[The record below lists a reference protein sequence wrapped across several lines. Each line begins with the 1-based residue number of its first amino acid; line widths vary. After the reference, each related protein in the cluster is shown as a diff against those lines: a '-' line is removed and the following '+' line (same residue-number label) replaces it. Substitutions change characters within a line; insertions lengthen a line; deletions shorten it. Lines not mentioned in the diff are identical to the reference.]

1 MHRIAPLIR
10 YLALVQTGLGFAM
23 PIVADEADWCEFG
36 LVDFWAGLTEE
47 AWAHFASDEN
57 FGKEYGGIRALHGR
71 SQSQWVAKHVH
82 SAGGGQFPYGI
93 TGMSPPSRLA
103 ERIVDAGSSAS
114 QRLRRYAERFAHF
127 FTQGFFVRKCFE
139 ALHSELKPE
148 HAGFRRAA
156 ATLFSEY
163 RAVHGI
169 EAPTL
174 VEYVYDEMCLE
185 LDVEAVACFFGWCGL
200 LQLTPTQRAKLTQ
213 LKAAVDASSKKAGE
227 EEKHAKL
234 VAEEAKKKAQTGAAG
249 GAASTSA
256 ATTSAISAC
265 ISAICQPSAE
275 DADPRVCPICFEM
288 TGDVTPVKHLD
299 PPVGDASSHRMC
311 RACRQAWGQSI
322 CPFCKEVTTAA
333 ELVGFIQGFI
343 RTVSSSTHDANASAA
358 VLETIQLFEME
369 HEGQPSVIRRVYKM
383 IAEDAELGAQ
393 IDAALKAQHEWPRDM
408 AGVFW
413 RLDCAAE
420 AGELKGLEP
429 TARMRLQSVVAAI
442 WRPFERGAREPNE
455 LDPHYHGALYT
466 QALVA
471 WLCAWR
477 SGMAT
482 DGLVAVVQRCGRNL
496 VEWRRTTKMHKDS
509 CTGRVRERLHTEYLQ
524 LSHEPIWGS
533 RDADPVWQAFYK

>member
-1 MHRIAPLIR
+1 
-10 YLALVQTGLGFAM
+10 M

-47 AWAHFASDEN
+47 AWGHFASDEN

-103 ERIVDAGSSAS
+103 ERIVDTSSSAS

-156 ATLFSEY
+156 DTLFSEY

-200 LQLTPTQRAKLTQ
+200 LQLTPTQRAKLSQ

-234 VAEEAKKKAQTGAAG
+234 VAEEAKKEAQTAASQPVQIRKAHTATGG
-249 GAASTSA
+249 GAASASA

-358 VLETIQLFEME
+358 VLEMIQLFEME
-369 HEGQPSVIRRVYKM
+369 HEGQPSVIRRVY
-383 IAEDAELGAQ
+383 
-393 IDAALKAQHEWPRDM
+393 
-408 AGVFW
+408 
-413 RLDCAAE
+413 
-420 AGELKGLEP
+420 
-429 TARMRLQSVVAAI
+429 
-442 WRPFERGAREPNE
+442 N
-455 LDPHYHGALYT
+455 
-466 QALVA
+466 
-471 WLCAWR
+471 
-477 SGMAT
+477 
-482 DGLVAVVQRCGRNL
+482 
-496 VEWRRTTKMHKDS
+496 
-509 CTGRVRERLHTEYLQ
+509 
-524 LSHEPIWGS
+524 
-533 RDADPVWQAFYK
+533 